1 MRHRVPSPTRRAAA
15 AASSPN
21 RAVSLTGGPHAANAA
36 TTWSTKSN
44 TATWFATTQAHRRCE
59 AAIRRRTAR
68 RRGCFPGALSFEL
81 LGLALLGFLLGWDY
95 QRRAT
100 RQQSSQHNDDPSGD
114 MNITKFTY
122 KELSRVT
129 ENFSPSNKI
138 GEGGFGSVYKGKLR
152 NGKLVA
158 VKVLSLES
166 RQGAKEFLNE
176 LMAISNVSH
185 ENLVKIYGY
194 CVEGN
199 QRILVYNY
207 LENNSLAQTLLGY
220 GHSNIQFNWATRVNI
235 CVGIARG
242 LTYLHEVV
250 NPHIVH
256 RDIKASN
263 ILLDKDLTPKISD
276 FGLAKLLPP
285 DASHVSTRVA
295 GTFFTYSVLHDRGYL
310 APEYAIRGQ
319 VTRKSDVYSFG
330 VLLLEIVSGRSNTN
344 TRLPYEDQ
352 ILLERFPEIT
362 NGVLLL
368 QTWVHYEE
376 GDLEKIIDA
385 SLGDDLDVAQA
396 CMFLKIGLLCTQDV
410 TKHRPTMSMVVRMLT
425 GEMDVELAKISKPA
439 IISDFM
445 DLKVRSMRK
454 EVDIVSSSTSTLL
467 SSIMA
472 HSSPLLSQETTE
484 ASMTFTAISD
494 RE

>member
-1 MRHRVPSPTRRAAA
+1 M
-15 AASSPN
+15 
-21 RAVSLTGGPHAANAA
+21 
-36 TTWSTKSN
+36 
-44 TATWFATTQAHRRCE
+44 
-59 AAIRRRTAR
+59 
-68 RRGCFPGALSFEL
+68 GCFCIFGK
-81 LGLALLGFLLGWDY
+81 
-95 QRRAT
+95 RRAT

-185 ENLVKIYGY
+185 ENLVKLYGY

-295 GTFFTYSVLHDRGYL
+295 GTLGYL

-352 ILLERFPEIT
+352 ILLER
-362 NGVLLL
+362 
-368 QTWVHYEE
+368 
-376 GDLEKIIDA
+376 
-385 SLGDDLDVAQA
+385 
-396 CMFLKIGLLCTQDV
+396 
-410 TKHRPTMSMVVRMLT
+410 VR
-425 GEMDVELAKISKPA
+425 
-439 IISDFM
+439 
-445 DLKVRSMRK
+445 
-454 EVDIVSSSTSTLL
+454 
-467 SSIMA
+467 
-472 HSSPLLSQETTE
+472 
-484 ASMTFTAISD
+484 
-494 RE
+494 